1 MLASKPR
8 SELRLRHFQDGPD
21 QNRLRSGNWADP
33 KGQENGK
40 CDIGVR
46 LGFVIQEIST
56 KRYVP
61 NIRSEKQSLVYGV
74 NMDVVQAL

>member
-1 MLASKPR
+1 MLASKPL

-40 CDIGVR
+40 CDMGVR
-46 LGFVIQEIST
+46 FGFVIQEIST
-56 KRYVP
+56 KKYVP